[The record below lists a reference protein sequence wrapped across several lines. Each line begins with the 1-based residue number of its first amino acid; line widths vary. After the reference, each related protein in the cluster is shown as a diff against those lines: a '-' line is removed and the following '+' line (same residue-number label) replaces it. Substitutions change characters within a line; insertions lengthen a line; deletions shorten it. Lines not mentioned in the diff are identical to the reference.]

1 MIPTAQH
8 IALVCAILAFACSVC
23 AAVALRGRASPTLM
37 PKPHRT
43 FVRSVHVAAL
53 LLGVVTAII
62 QSVVLMMRMI
72 YVAVDLMNGYPVR
85 GARDYGFGSAGLWSI
100 GCLFAACAITF
111 LSTGDR
117 RLGTCQLCC
126 AAMMASWASLLAPVL
141 RSTPTGGYQRTG
153 TTLVLLAALA
163 VLLAL
168 AVKITRSVQ
177 RRRGRIMP
185 SGSGDSAAVAR
196 PWPGLSLSAAVISLV
211 VILLVC
217 YHLTVPIAV
226 GPGGFRLTV
235 LIATASGAL
244 AALAGFVLLSQEW
257 SAHVAAAAMGLTS
270 LALCGLATMAVPS
283 YPVTLA
289 EHYPLVFNAM
299 IVGFAVATGSWTY
312 LASVWERQPEGDQVR
327 TTTGRLIPHAKRFAF
342 YSAALALIVGAVM
355 AIWPRLPAIAATD
368 DTHGRVAAGLSANLF
383 LLLVM
388 LWCSRRLHKLAFHV
402 LTVLT
407 VLSTAGFLLARMRP
421 FTPGFG

>member
-1 MIPTAQH
+1 MVRTAQD
-8 IALVCAILAFACSVC
+8 IALVCAIFAFICSVC
-23 AAVALRGRASPTLM
+23 AAVTLRGRASSALVL
-37 PKPHRT
+37 KPHRT
-43 FVRSVHVAAL
+43 FVRSAHVAAL

-72 YVAVDLMNGYPVR
+72 YAAVDLMNGYPLR
-85 GARDYGFGSAGLWSI
+85 GTPHYGFGSAGLWSI
-100 GCLFAACAITF
+100 GCLFAACAIAF

-117 RLGTCQLCC
+117 RLGICQLWS
-126 AAMMASWASLLAPVL
+126 AAMMASWACLLVPVL

-153 TTLVLLAALA
+153 STVILLSALA

-168 AVKITRSVQ
+168 AVKITGSVQ
-177 RRRGRIMP
+177 RRRGWVTP
-185 SGSGDSAAVAR
+185 AGTGDSATAAR
-196 PWPGLSLSAAVISLV
+196 PWPGLCLSAALISLV

-235 LIATASGAL
+235 LIATTSAGL
-244 AALAGFVLLSQEW
+244 AAFACFVLLGREW

-270 LALCGLATMAVPS
+270 LALCGLPTMAVPS
-283 YPVTLA
+283 YPATLA

-312 LASVWERQPEGDQVR
+312 LASVWERQLEGGQVR
-327 TTTGRLIPHAKRFAF
+327 TTTVRLIPHARRFAF
-342 YSAALALIVGAVM
+342 YSAALALVVGAVM

-368 DTHGRVAAGLSANLF
+368 DTYGRVAAGLSANLF

-388 LWCSRRLHKLAFHV
+388 LWCSRRLHRLTFHILSVLAV
-402 LTVLT
+402 LL
-407 VLSTAGFLLARMRP
+407 TAGFLLARMLP
-421 FTPGFG
+421 FTPSFA